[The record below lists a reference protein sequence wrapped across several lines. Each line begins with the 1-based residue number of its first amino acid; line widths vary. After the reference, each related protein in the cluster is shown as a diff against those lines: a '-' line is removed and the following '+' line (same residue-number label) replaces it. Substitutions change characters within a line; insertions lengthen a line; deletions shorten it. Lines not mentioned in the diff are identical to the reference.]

1 MIDTQYH
8 KSKSAL
14 KSTLVLSAIDFFIQL
29 PNFFIILGVALFS
42 NSSIVWVDLVNTF
55 GNVLKN
61 IILLSAMWS
70 LCRNNNPEYS
80 FNTGK
85 YETFFTMINSMVC
98 MFSYFVVLF
107 FCLNQ
112 IRFPQRP
119 SDNLFYA
126 IFIKLANIVYDFAIY
141 FMIRK
146 NTQKTSSKFVE
157 TQDALI
163 FEVMIFDI
171 VAFFVISLSYFFR
184 NNMYYWYV
192 SPITSMIL
200 VFYFAFETLK
210 GLYNIYTI
218 LIDKSLSESQQLL
231 IMKVLAKHFDEYESL
246 ISLSSHYD
254 GVKPVIKF
262 SFRMKDGTMDYQM
275 SKFTIDLT
283 KDIKEYF
290 SSAQVE
296 VIYNPIE

>member
-1 MIDTQYH
+1 MVDTQYH

-14 KSTLVLSAIDFFIQL
+14 ESTLVLSAIDFFIQL

-218 LIDKSLSESQQLL
+218 LIDKSLSESQ
-231 IMKVLAKHFDEYESL
+231 
-246 ISLSSHYD
+246 
-254 GVKPVIKF
+254 
-262 SFRMKDGTMDYQM
+262 R
-275 SKFTIDLT
+275 
-283 KDIKEYF
+283 
-290 SSAQVE
+290 
-296 VIYNPIE
+296 

>member
-1 MIDTQYH
+1 MDNIHYQ

-14 KSTLVLSAIDFFIQL
+14 KSTLVLAVIDFFIQL
-29 PNFFIILGVALFS
+29 PNFFIILVVALFS

-61 IILLSAMWS
+61 IILLSAMWA
-70 LCRNNNPEYS
+70 LCRNNNPDYC

-85 YETFFTMINSMVC
+85 YETFFTMINSIVF
-98 MFSYFVVLF
+98 MFSYIVVLF
-107 FCLNQ
+107 FCFNQ

-126 IFIKLANIVYDFAIY
+126 IFIKLANISYDFAIY
-141 FMIRK
+141 FMIKK
-146 NTQKTSSKFVE
+146 NTRKTKSKFVQA
-157 TQDALI
+157 QDAMI
-163 FEVMIFDI
+163 FEVMVFDI
-171 VAFFVISLSYFFR
+171 VAFLVISLSYFFR
-184 NNMYYWYV
+184 NNVYYWYV

-210 GLYNIYTI
+210 GLHTSYTI
-218 LIDKSLSESQQLL
+218 LIDKALSELQQLV
-231 IMKVLAKHFDEYESL
+231 IMKVLAKHFDEYGSL

-254 GVKPVIKF
+254 GVNPVIKF
-262 SFRMKDGTMDYQM
+262 SFRMKEGTMDFQM

-283 KDIKEYF
+283 RDINEYF
-290 SSAQVE
+290 KSAQVE
-296 VIYNPIE
+296 VLFNPIE